1 MSIETRFHKKSFK
14 INRNNGEMTNDKN
27 ADGYTGE
34 MRRSRENDKSGTDR
48 PRRELIPEVTCCL
61 AKNDW

>member
-1 MSIETRFHKKSFK
+1 
-14 INRNNGEMTNDKN
+14 MTNDKN